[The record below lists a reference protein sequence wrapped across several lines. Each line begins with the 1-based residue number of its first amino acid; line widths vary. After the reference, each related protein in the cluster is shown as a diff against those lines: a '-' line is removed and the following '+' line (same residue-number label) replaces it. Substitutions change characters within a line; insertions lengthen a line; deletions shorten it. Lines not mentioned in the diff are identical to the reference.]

1 MFLDPC
7 LVRFDAA
14 DGNRHRLRLGH
25 LLLDDYLELVA
36 ARARPNTLLAAAWDL
51 KVFFG
56 VVAKDPVEVTT
67 ADVLAFISDQRRPRR
82 GLGWCGWRTASR
94 AWRPAR
100 SSGGWR
106 AWGAVHLPGDA
117 WGRGGQPGAAWAG
130 GTPAEPPCAAPSGPR
145 PLTRGLALDALRALG
160 AAGSA
165 RSGR

>member
-51 KVFFG
+51 KAFFG

-106 AWGAVHLPGDA
+106 AWGLFTYLVVRGDV
-117 WGRGGQPGAAWAG
+117 AAN
-130 GTPAEPPCAAPSGPR
+130 PVP
-145 PLTRGLALDALRALG
+145 RGLAARRPSHLAPPHLVLDL
-160 AAGSA
+160 
-165 RSGR
+165 